1 MMDFP
6 SHEQGHSH
14 SHAHIIIPIKEP
26 VHLTH
31 DGMSYYLM
39 PGNMSFI
46 LPYSYHTFSGKCHKD
61 NIVMDIPETMI
72 KKKDYA
78 IFSANRILPISS
90 TLMPVIEL
98 IHHEITVNP
107 ASDSVRYLFYYIYDK
122 FVEKQS
128 FRSLKYIAENFSE
141 NLTVAKLAEIE
152 NYNRFYYTDWFKSK
166 TGILPSEYIQIVR
179 IERPRPCWRIPVIK
193 SLKLPFRWAMI
204 MHLPL
209 PGHLKGWNTYPPGNT
224 GTCSRSRPRPGK
236 PCDGLPIPSMPRACL
251 SCQAIY
257 SKGCI

>member
-72 KKKDYA
+72 KR
-78 IFSANRILPISS
+78 RIMLYFPP
-90 TLMPVIEL
+90 TG
-98 IHHEITVNP
+98 
-107 ASDSVRYLFYYIYDK
+107 Y
-122 FVEKQS
+122 
-128 FRSLKYIAENFSE
+128 FRSA
-141 NLTVAKLAEIE
+141 A
-152 NYNRFYYTDWFKSK
+152 
-166 TGILPSEYIQIVR
+166 P
-179 IERPRPCWRIPVIK
+179 
-193 SLKLPFRWAMI
+193 
-204 MHLPL
+204 
-209 PGHLKGWNTYPPGNT
+209 
-224 GTCSRSRPRPGK
+224 
-236 PCDGLPIPSMPRACL
+236 
-251 SCQAIY
+251 
-257 SKGCI
+257 

>member
-1 MMDFP
+1 MTNKVICKMMDFP

-107 ASDSVRYLFYYIYDK
+107 ASDSVRYLFFDSPESYLVSGGCV
-122 FVEKQS
+122 FC
-128 FRSLKYIAENFSE
+128 
-141 NLTVAKLAEIE
+141 
-152 NYNRFYYTDWFKSK
+152 
-166 TGILPSEYIQIVR
+166 G
-179 IERPRPCWRIPVIK
+179 
-193 SLKLPFRWAMI
+193 
-204 MHLPL
+204 
-209 PGHLKGWNTYPPGNT
+209 YPPVWRT
-224 GTCSRSRPRPGK
+224 L
-236 PCDGLPIPSMPRACL
+236 CDDW
-251 SCQAIY
+251 Q
-257 SKGCI
+257 

>member
-78 IFSANRILPISS
+78 IFSA
-90 TLMPVIEL
+90 TG
-98 IHHEITVNP
+98 
-107 ASDSVRYLFYYIYDK
+107 Y
-122 FVEKQS
+122 
-128 FRSLKYIAENFSE
+128 FRSA
-141 NLTVAKLAEIE
+141 A
-152 NYNRFYYTDWFKSK
+152 
-166 TGILPSEYIQIVR
+166 P
-179 IERPRPCWRIPVIK
+179 
-193 SLKLPFRWAMI
+193 
-204 MHLPL
+204 
-209 PGHLKGWNTYPPGNT
+209 
-224 GTCSRSRPRPGK
+224 
-236 PCDGLPIPSMPRACL
+236 
-251 SCQAIY
+251 
-257 SKGCI
+257 

>member
-107 ASDSVRYLFYYIYDK
+107 ASDSVRYLFYYI
-122 FVEKQS
+122 
-128 FRSLKYIAENFSE
+128 
-141 NLTVAKLAEIE
+141 
-152 NYNRFYYTDWFKSK
+152 
-166 TGILPSEYIQIVR
+166 
-179 IERPRPCWRIPVIK
+179 
-193 SLKLPFRWAMI
+193 
-204 MHLPL
+204 
-209 PGHLKGWNTYPPGNT
+209 
-224 GTCSRSRPRPGK
+224 
-236 PCDGLPIPSMPRACL
+236 
-251 SCQAIY
+251 
-257 SKGCI
+257 